1 MWQRCANFEI
11 SRLSHGHDGWRR
23 RVLEVVVLVMGWLR
37 DKATVWSDLYV
48 RVRSSIILD
57 PARDRLGSRHLACR
71 VLLPPSGGTRTPT

>member
-48 RVRSSIILD
+48 RVRSSIITRSCSGQ
-57 PARDRLGSRHLACR
+57 ARLATPRLPRA
-71 VLLPPSGGTRTPT
+71 PPSGGTRTPT